1 MKSILGE
8 EFMLR
13 KYGDHQPYHILK
25 YHDKLNECNLKKEK
39 KITRQVPCTA
49 HVQCEF
55 MRNIQKLQGLKWQI
69 NRPNHPFFHGVK
81 AALYWLMR
89 INY

>member
-1 MKSILGE
+1 
-8 EFMLR
+8 MLR

-25 YHDKLNECNLKKEK
+25 YRDKLNECKLKRERK
-39 KITRQVPCTA
+39 KNRNGKTVACSA
-49 HVQCEF
+49 HVQCEI
-55 MRNIQKLQGLKWQI
+55 MRNIQKVQGLKWQI
-69 NRPNHPFFHGVK
+69 NRPNHPFSHGIK